1 MRACHNCVRM
11 RVIPTLT
18 FEIHSDDAQIIRYT
32 CAKNRFVSVQ
42 PKNPDELR
50 ALLNQA
56 AFCPHYK
63 ES

>member
-1 MRACHNCVRM
+1 MRACHNCIRIK
-11 RVIPTLT
+11 VIPTLVKD
-18 FEIHSDDAQIIRYT
+18 IASDAQVIRYT

-42 PKNPDELR
+42 PTNPDELR

>member
-1 MRACHNCVRM
+1 MRACHNCIRM
-11 RVIPTLT
+11 RVIPTLA
-18 FEIHSDDAQIIRYT
+18 SSLPDDAQIIRYT
-32 CAKNRFVSVQ
+32 CAKNRFVSAQ
-42 PKNPDELR
+42 PQNPDELR

>member
-1 MRACHNCVRM
+1 MRACHNCIRIK
-11 RVIPTLT
+11 VIPTLT
-18 FEIHSDDAQIIRYT
+18 LALPDDVQIIRYT
-32 CAKNRFVSVQ
+32 CAKTRFVSVQ
-42 PKNPDELR
+42 PQNPDELR

>member
-1 MRACHNCVRM
+1 M
-11 RVIPTLT
+11 RVIPVLAA
-18 FEIHSDDAQIIRYT
+18 DPANDAQIIRYT

-42 PKNPDELR
+42 PQNPDELR

-56 AFCPHYK
+56 AFCPSYK

>member
-1 MRACHNCVRM
+1 MRACHNCSRIK
-11 RVIPTLT
+11 VIPTLALD
-18 FEIHSDDAQIIRYT
+18 FPKDAQIIRYT

-42 PKNPDELR
+42 PQNPDELR

>member
-11 RVIPTLT
+11 RVIPVLAA
-18 FEIHSDDAQIIRYT
+18 DPANDAQIIRYT

-42 PKNPDELR
+42 PQNPDELR

>member
-1 MRACHNCVRM
+1 MKACHNCSRM
-11 RVIPTLT
+11 RVLPVLTLT
-18 FEIHSDDAQIIRYT
+18 LPDAQQIIRYT

-42 PKNPDELR
+42 PQNPDELR